1 MEIIVL
7 AVVLMV
13 FIGISYIMVEIMEA
27 RIPIEEDKYYVHYSN
42 PDIKFIEM
50 FRNDTTIY
58 LLQTRDNIRIDLS
71 LSMFER
77 DFKRDV

>member
-13 FIGISYIMVEIMEA
+13 FIGISHIMVETMEA
-27 RIPIEEDKYYVHYSN
+27 RIPIEADKYYVHYSN

-50 FRNDTTIY
+50 FRNDKTIY